1 MFILETNHTSKAHC
15 IFDLPSLGFDTTV
28 KKKQHK
34 NSNKGCQSNINTTN
48 HLPDLKKHNRLPLSP
63 HNGPTTEY
71 KAYLTALQSSA
82 LSRNSKDMKKTQT
95 PPNTITSRVF
105 R

>member
-48 HLPDLKKHNRLPLSP
+48 HLPDLKK
-63 HNGPTTEY
+63 T
-71 KAYLTALQSSA
+71 QSSSPLPPQWA
-82 LSRNSKDMKKTQT
+82 NNRIQSLPYCTAILCLIKKQQRHEK
-95 PPNTITSRVF
+95 NTNAPQHNHIQSI
-105 R
+105 